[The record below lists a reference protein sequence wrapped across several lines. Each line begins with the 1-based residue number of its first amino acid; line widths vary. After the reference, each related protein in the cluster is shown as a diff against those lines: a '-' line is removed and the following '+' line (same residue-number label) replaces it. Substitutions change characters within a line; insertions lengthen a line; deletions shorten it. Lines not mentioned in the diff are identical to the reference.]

1 MTVYA
6 AIKYAAIKAEKKE
19 IRFTGGAAR
28 RCDAGAGLERAG
40 GMMEGTRG
48 PAGRRRTPETGR
60 FYKTQREVRSIYAVS
75 AKNSGCFGGLP
86 QRLGLPVPLGVGG

>member
-1 MTVYA
+1 MGYA
-6 AIKYAAIKAEKKE
+6 TIKSEMKE
-19 IRFTGGAAR
+19 IRPAGGTAG

-40 GMMEGTRG
+40 GMEGTRG

-86 QRLGLPVPLGVGG
+86 QHPGLPVPLGVGG